1 MKPNSGQSQA
11 RLQPVPKSLG
21 SNGNFEK
28 KESPA
33 GRRMCRIMC
42 SPFLEAD
49 HTTSSSPHQV
59 SWSQFEAK
67 KAPQEP
73 FVDAL
78 IGGVAFAMLLIAA
91 AFV

>member
-11 RLQPVPKSLG
+11 RLQSVPKSLG
-21 SNGNFEK
+21 NNGNFET

-33 GRRMCRIMC
+33 GRKMCRIMY
-42 SPFLEAD
+42 SPFLVAD
-49 HTTSSSPHQV
+49 HTTSSSPHEV

-91 AFV
+91 ALV